1 METKN
6 YVSYKDKFNKKYGYT
21 KGKSHTLAQVSK
33 DTGVSLKGLQ
43 QIYNKGIGAYKTNPQ
58 SVRPNVK
65 SKEQWAMARVYS
77 AVMGGKASKIDS
89 AELKMAKG
97 GLVAPNGLKSNLT
110 PLQYKLVR
118 TPAFKAWFG
127 DWENDPANA
136 SKVVDEN
143 GEPLVVFH
151 GTDKKF
157 NVFKKINQKFDNENY
172 VSGMWFF
179 SPPIGQS
186 LTPQDREY
194 FYDEGSAEYMA
205 ESWTENGFVLKCFLK
220 VINPIEVDDYDRF
233 LSEVRFGYMDEAI
246 KNGQTDGYIIHGSL
260 TDGNVYRDDINV
272 FEPNQIKLADG
283 TNTTFDGNNPDIR
296 FEQGGVVELYQSN
309 PDIRFNNGA
318 ELYSEISKEINEVDA
333 FSNQDL
339 TPMQIQY
346 LNKKLLFFLSDKMN
360 TLREIDINLWKELRQ
375 KQRNVK
381 DILNIKDTNKGVAG
395 YLNEKYAYHFT
406 TIFNLIDI
414 VEERSIGNWQELG
427 DVISLTTNPLFGE
440 VEVSGVKSWNEG
452 MDIEKATFFSD
463 LSVKIVFDLQ
473 KIKADGIKIRKGSG
487 KTGTHFGEY
496 ELIIP
501 TFSEED
507 KWWKYVSWIEIDKNK
522 KEINTMLNYEW
533 VKEMNIKD
541 VMQLPINIWINN
553 KEKQS
558 TLGLELKK
566 LGIEVREREKIDV
579 EKYLFGN
586 KKPKYSD
593 GGLIA
598 PNGKPSNLTPLQY
611 KLVRTP
617 AFKAWFGDWENDPK
631 NASKVI
637 DENGEPLVVYHADKK
652 EWWLESKKIIFDAK
666 KEGKNTNVYRRDCG
680 GIYFTSNKRSALEF
694 GNYVN
699 SFFLNFRKPIF
710 EDAQGYKVS
719 NSMFL
724 DTGCRDMVITNTWDL
739 VESYRKNEDWMD
751 VSIFVTSYSNRIK
764 LADGTNKTFDGRN
777 PDIRFDDGGKV
788 NENFKSE
795 KIKLSVLNKI
805 KKLSKR
811 ILEIQKYNLG
821 YEDDIYSYKG
831 DLSFKERRKLFEE
844 ERKLNNELTEVTDNL
859 SQEQCFSINDENFQA
874 LNSAGDYGYEDENY
888 FGKGGMSLNTQTGE
902 NWYAKGGTERKYKLG
917 GNVGQEITC
926 QNCGWHWNTKDSAN
940 FDKYVCHR
948 CDFDNSAFYSK
959 AGLKKEKTGKVPREF
974 RDDFTSEVE
983 DKDWVETNLLS
994 VHLTPI
1000 DKK

>member
-1 METKN
+1 MEQKN
-6 YVSYKDKFNKKYGYT
+6 YITYKERYNKKYGYT

-33 DTGVSLKGLQ
+33 DTGVSMKGLQ

-246 KNGQTDGYIIHGSL
+246 KKGQTDGYIIHGSL

-272 FEPNQIKLADG
+272 FQPNQIKLADG
-283 TNTTFDGNNPDIR
+283 TNKTFDGNNPDIR
-296 FEQGGVVELYQSN
+296 FDGGGLLELYQSN
-309 PDIRFNNGA
+309 PDIRFNDGA

-339 TPMQIQY
+339 TPMQSQY

-501 TFSEED
+501 KFSEED

-541 VMQLPINIWINN
+541 VMQLPINIWIKG

-579 EKYLFGN
+579 EKYLFGY
-586 KKPKYSD
+586 KKPKYSE

-598 PNGKPSNLTPLQY
+598 PNGKSSNLTPEQY

-617 AFKAWFGDWENDPK
+617 AFKAWFGDWENDPE
-631 NASKVI
+631 NASKVV
-637 DENGEPLVVYHADKK
+637 DENGEPLVAYHGTDEKFNIFSYDVIDTKSNYYDIIGFYFTFNKPIGKSAYGKFVKTCFLNIRKQILVANPMVETNPYWQTKPLSKNEILVLIKDKQPLYNEKSKK
-652 EWWLESKKIIFDAK
+652 EIIKILVDMNQINKQLIYIYNNFFSKWKIKNGIKLFQENLTNKLGFD
-666 KEGKNTNVYRRDCG
+666 G
-680 GIYFTSNKRSALEF
+680 
-694 GNYVN
+694 
-699 SFFLNFRKPIF
+699 
-710 EDAQGYKVS
+710 
-719 NSMFL
+719 
-724 DTGCRDMVITNTWDL
+724 
-739 VESYRKNEDWMD
+739 SYMPHSEYIVAFHANQ
-751 VSIFVTSYSNRIK
+751 IK
-764 LADGTNKTFDGRN
+764 LADGSNTTFDGN
-777 PDIRFDDGGKV
+777 NSDIRFDGGGK
-788 NENFKSE
+788 
-795 KIKLSVLNKI
+795 
-805 KKLSKR
+805 
-811 ILEIQKYNLG
+811 
-821 YEDDIYSYKG
+821 
-831 DLSFKERRKLFEE
+831 
-844 ERKLNNELTEVTDNL
+844 
-859 SQEQCFSINDENFQA
+859 
-874 LNSAGDYGYEDENY
+874 
-888 FGKGGMSLNTQTGE
+888 
-902 NWYAKGGTERKYKLG
+902 
-917 GNVGQEITC
+917 VGQEITC
-926 QNCGWHWNTKDSAN
+926 HNCGWHWNTNQSAN
-940 FDKYVCHR
+940 FDKYVCHN
-948 CDFDNSAFYSK
+948 CGFDNSKFYR
-959 AGLKKEKTGKVPREF
+959 KE
-974 RDDFTSEVE
+974 
-983 DKDWVETNLLS
+983 
-994 VHLTPI
+994 
-1000 DKK
+1000 